1 MQLRTSIAFPLL
13 GVLLAGC
20 FNVVPVERATPVVGT
35 EVALELNDA
44 GRVALAPTMG
54 AAIDQVQGRLIQRD
68 SSEYVVAVHDV
79 KYLRGESQAWS
90 GVPAR
95 VSSSYVNNYYQI
107 AFSPGRTVALTALIA
122 GTGAFIIK
130 QFFVPSGSTGNSDS
144 EGPPPVQRVP
154 PGVRIP
160 FYPVQTIHA
169 IQRILPYLI
178 RH

>member
-1 MQLRTSIAFPLL
+1 MQLRSSIALPLL
-13 GVLLAGC
+13 AVLLAGC
-20 FNVVPVERATPVVGT
+20 FNVVPVERATPVIGS

-54 AAIDQVQGRLIQRD
+54 AAIDQVQGHLIKRD
-68 SSEYVVAVHDV
+68 SGEYVVAVDAV
-79 KYLRGESQAWS
+79 QYLRGDSQAWS

-107 AFSPGRTVALTALIA
+107 AFSPGKTIALTALIA

-130 QFFVPSGSTGNSDS
+130 QFFVPSGSTGNTET
-144 EGPPPVQRVP
+144 EGPPPIQRVP
-154 PGVRIP
+154 PGVHIP
-160 FYPVQTIHA
+160 FNPVQTIHA